1 MLNGA
6 FRWVIWFVIN
16 AGDSMSF
23 RMGSL
28 PMIDSCECGGKLEYK
43 KTISH
48 FNVAAQATGS
58 EYFVLMKK

>member
-1 MLNGA
+1 
-6 FRWVIWFVIN
+6 
-16 AGDSMSF
+16 
-23 RMGSL
+23 MGYLVCDKCGGFYELQDGESADDF
-28 PMIDSCECGGKLEYK
+28 DSCECGGKLEYK